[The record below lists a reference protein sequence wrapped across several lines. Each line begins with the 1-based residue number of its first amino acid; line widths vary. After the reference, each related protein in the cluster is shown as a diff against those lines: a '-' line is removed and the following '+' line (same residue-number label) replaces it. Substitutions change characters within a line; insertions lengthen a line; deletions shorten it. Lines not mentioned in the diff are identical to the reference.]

1 MAPLETS
8 DALMASFHLLLQHL
22 LTHVSVWWLLAAA
35 FAVTA
40 PLGAS
45 DAGMAFFRSAY
56 AAVADM
62 CQ

>member
-8 DALMASFHLLLQHL
+8 DAQMASVHLLLQHL
-22 LTHVSVWWLLAAA
+22 LPHVTVWWLLAAA
-35 FAVTA
+35 FAD
-40 PLGAS
+40 LGAS
-45 DAGMAFFRSAY
+45 DAVKAFFRSAY